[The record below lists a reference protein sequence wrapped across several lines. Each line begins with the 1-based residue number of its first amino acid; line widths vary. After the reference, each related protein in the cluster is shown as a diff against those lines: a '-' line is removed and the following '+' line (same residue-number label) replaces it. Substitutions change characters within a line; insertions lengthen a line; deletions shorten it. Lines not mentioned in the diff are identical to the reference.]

1 MMGEDRSGSDPGMS
15 PVDYDAE
22 LQLLDQVLR
31 TAYDIQRR
39 DKVLDIGCGAG
50 QTTREAARMAPEG
63 AALGIDLSAT
73 MIDRARA
80 LARSEGIGNV
90 TFLHGDAQTYPF
102 LSENFDLVVS
112 RFGTMFFQDPMA
124 AFANVRHALR
134 PGGRLVMMTWQ
145 GHEQN
150 EWSLAIEKALGGL
163 SDAPVPEAADP
174 FSLADPA
181 KVEGIL
187 EGAGFTDVFFT
198 ALDRPIYWGQDVTAA
213 LQWIRGFMCTRAV
226 LERLDTAMAQVALGR
241 LRDTLASHA
250 SGDGVWFNSR
260 AWIVEARRG

>member
-1 MMGEDRSGSDPGMS
+1 MDEDRSGSDPGVS

-22 LQLLDQVLR
+22 LQLLNQVLR
-31 TAYDIQRR
+31 TAYDIERH
-39 DKVLDIGCGAG
+39 DKILDIGCGAG
-50 QTTREAARMAPEG
+50 QTTREAARMAFEG
-63 AALGIDLSAT
+63 AALGIDLSAK

-80 LARSEGIGNV
+80 LACSEGIGNV

-102 LSENFDLVVS
+102 PSEDFDLVVS
-112 RFGTMFFQDPMA
+112 RFGTMFFQDPVA

-150 EWSLAIEKALGGL
+150 EWSLAIEEALEGL
-163 SDAPVPEAADP
+163 SDAPVHEAADP

-187 EGAGFTDVFFT
+187 EGAGFTDVSFT
-198 ALDRPIYWGQDVTAA
+198 AVDRPIYWGQDATAA
-213 LQWIRGFMCTRAV
+213 LQWIRGFMWTRV
-226 LERLDTAMAQVALGR
+226 VFERLDTAMAQFALSR
-241 LRDTLASHA
+241 LRETLASHT
-250 SGDGVWFNSR
+250 SGDGVWFDSR
-260 AWIVEARRG
+260 AWIVEARSG